1 MFSQHPFT
9 ATSSPPPLLS
19 PGISLS
25 STSSGNSRHRSP
37 PSRHHLN
44 LPSSSFSTSVATA
57 PATVTVAGN
66 PGHRS
71 SRLRGLSYLKNYTQ
85 NHILNRDY
93 NKESNSSPPSDSP
106 GDPDS
111 PLAQASSPNP
121 QTVPAQSKASRPVS
135 RLLRSVSYSPTQ
147 PTAPTSA
154 TIGTSNTAT
163 AATTD
168 STPVSTPPPTSA
180 TSRHSR
186 FSLGPAPASLFLSP
200 ETFDSA
206 FDNTNRLAASPLT
219 ESTPVASST
228 VETTSAGSAKAG
240 SAAHVPTKDYSSTEG
255 PALPR
260 LRSPPVSSPQLGS
273 SGSEAE
279 PAQLELDHADTAADA
294 MTRMR
299 AATASDATA
308 LAQNGGGSTEAMPS
322 IRFTTFCDPRA
333 TRPSLSFTPV
343 SRTLPT
349 GTEIIRVGR
358 YSERDVPPNVPIN
371 VPSAAPVGFKSKV
384 VSRRHCEFW
393 HEDGK
398 WYIKDVK
405 SSSGTFLNHIR
416 LSPPGTESKPFPI
429 NDGDIVQL
437 GIDFK
442 GGEEMIFRCVK
453 MRLELNRGW
462 QNKLNAFNM
471 TTHKRLRNMTKSDP
485 NSASQTSQDCSICL
499 NSIAPC
505 QCLFVAPCSHTWHY
519 KCIKSLLMSSQYPIF
534 ICPNCRAA
542 ADLEAEVE
550 DPEEWEHL
558 DSEEEEI
565 ALASSDREAQSSEAP
580 DQPTSA
586 LFPQEESI
594 GDASHFSDPTPS
606 HTQPPSALGTSDDT
620 PQINDQVSPITPNR
634 GATPSNATSMPVPI
648 PRASSDVSRR
658 PVPSNT
664 MDMDIDMPSPIRNL
678 RPTRT
683 PSPASHGRGP
693 LGGAE
698 GPITPRN
705 DAGPWVFDGGVIS
718 RLGAST
724 TLASSAVAGGP
735 LTPHGAGGAQVT
747 SLDDI
752 ARA

>member
-1 MFSQHPFT
+1 MFSQQPSP
-9 ATSSPPPLLS
+9 ATSSPPLLS
-19 PGISLS
+19 PGTSLPS
-25 STSSGNSRHRSP
+25 VSPANAQAQPPRTNIATSTSTSTTFTSP
-37 PSRHHLN
+37 SI
-44 LPSSSFSTSVATA
+44 ATA
-57 PATVTVAGN
+57 AAAVTVAGSS
-66 PGHRS
+66 GHRS

-85 NHILNRDY
+85 NHLLNRDLH
-93 NKESNSSPPSDSP
+93 KESNSNPASP
-106 GDPDS
+106 GNPDS
-111 PLAQASSPNP
+111 PPPQSSTFNP
-121 QTVPAQSKASRPVS
+121 QTIPAQIKASRPVS
-135 RLLRSVSYSPTQ
+135 RLFRSVSYSPTSS
-147 PTAPTSA
+147 PTPT
-154 TIGTSNTAT
+154 T
-163 AATTD
+163 AAISVLSAAAAASA
-168 STPVSTPPPTSA
+168 STSPVTTPPPISPT
-180 TSRHSR
+180 RHNR
-186 FSLGPAPASLFLSP
+186 FSLGPASASLFLSP
-200 ETFDSA
+200 ETFDNT
-206 FDNTNRLAASPLT
+206 FDTTRRSPSPFLS
-219 ESTPVASST
+219 STPPVNSSQLEFASSAST
-228 VETTSAGSAKAG
+228 KPGPESEALATGS
-240 SAAHVPTKDYSSTEG
+240 SSTKNSV
-255 PALPR
+255 LPR
-260 LRSPPVSSPQLGS
+260 LRPSNLPSPHTTCPGTD
-273 SGSEAE
+273 AE
-279 PAQLELDHADTAADA
+279 PAALDLDDVNTAAGT

-299 AATASDATA
+299 AATASDATV
-308 LAQNGGGSTEAMPS
+308 LAQNGGSSTDVMPS

-333 TRPSLSFTPV
+333 TRPSLTFTPV

-393 HEDGK
+393 NEDGK

-416 LSPPGTESKPFPI
+416 LSPPGTESKPFPV

-485 NSASQTSQDCSICL
+485 NSSSQTSQDCSICL

-519 KCIKSLLMSSQYPIF
+519 KCIKSLLMSPQYPIF

-550 DPEEWEHL
+550 DPEEWEQL
-558 DSEEEEI
+558 DSEEEVI
-565 ALASSDREAQSSEAP
+565 DTSNTSASTQPKTDSLAVASQSSDSLQAQPQLSSA
-580 DQPTSA
+580 Q
-586 LFPQEESI
+586 
-594 GDASHFSDPTPS
+594 GMSDVVSQTNGTVSQTTPGRS
-606 HTQPPSALGTSDDT
+606 GTLLH
-620 PQINDQVSPITPNR
+620 
-634 GATPSNATSMPVPI
+634 ATSMPMAI
-648 PRASSDVSRR
+648 PRASSDVTRR
-658 PVPSNT
+658 PVPSST
-664 MDMDIDMPSPIRNL
+664 MEMDIDTPSPSRDP
-678 RPTRT
+678 RQTRT
-683 PSPASHGRGP
+683 PSPASNGP
-693 LGGAE
+693 AALGATE

-724 TLASSAVAGGP
+724 TLASPAVVEGSM
-735 LTPHGAGGAQVT
+735 TPHNAGGAQVT
-747 SLDDI
+747 SIDDI